1 MKNKKSRKNRAADKP
16 RIRHPL
22 PGPKAAAVL
31 KRDDAVM
38 STSYTRSYPLV
49 AHKGE
54 GMWIEDPDGN
64 RFLDFTAGIA
74 VTSTG
79 HCHPSVVRAA
89 QEQTAKLIHMSGTD
103 FYYDVQV
110 RLAEKLAALAPG
122 KSKKRVFFTNSGTES
137 VEAAFKLARY
147 KTGRE
152 RMIAFFGAF
161 HGRTFGSLSLTGSK
175 VRQKKKFGALVP
187 GVTHV
192 EYPYFYRLCKHDD
205 LLRYGEECVD
215 YIENTLFK
223 RTVPPEDVAAIIVEP
238 IQGEGGYVV
247 PPPNFHQRLRAL
259 TRKYGILMIVD
270 EVQAGMG
277 RTGKMFAI
285 EHWDV
290 EPDMITLAKG
300 IASGFPLGALV
311 ARADLMD
318 WEPGAHANTFGG
330 NPVACAAALETIRLL
345 ETKLLKNAEK
355 TGEYLLSGL
364 EALSRQYPQI
374 GDVRGIGLMV
384 GIEIVKNRE
393 TRDMAPQMRDR
404 IIDDCFKKGLLLLPC
419 GDSSIRFSPPL
430 IVSRRDVDTA
440 LEILGDVFRKLI

>member
-1 MKNKKSRKNRAADKP
+1 MKKKPAKVPWAKKP
-16 RIRHPL
+16 RIRGPL
-22 PGPKAAAVL
+22 PGPKAAAIL
-31 KRDDAVM
+31 KRDAAVM
-38 STSYTRSYPLV
+38 STSYTRSYPLA
-49 AHKGE
+49 AHRGR

-74 VTSTG
+74 VTASG

-89 QEQTAKLIHMSGTD
+89 QEQAAKLIHMSGTD

-110 RLAEKLAALAPG
+110 RLAEKLASLAPG
-122 KSKKRVFFTNSGTES
+122 ASKKRVFFTNSGTES

-215 YIENTLFK
+215 FIENTLFK
-223 RTVPPEDVAAIIVEP
+223 RTVPPEDVAAVIVEP

-259 TRKYGILMIVD
+259 TKKYGILMIAD
-270 EVQAGMG
+270 EVQSGMG

-285 EHWDV
+285 EHWNV
-290 EPDMITLAKG
+290 EPDMITVAKG
-300 IASGFPLGALV
+300 IASGFPLGALI
-311 ARADLMD
+311 APADLMD

-345 ETKLLKNAEK
+345 ETKLMKNAERS
-355 TGEYLLSGL
+355 GELLLSGL
-364 EALSRQYPQI
+364 EGLSRRYAEI

-384 GIEIVKNRE
+384 GIEIVKDRGTRE
-393 TRDMAPQMRDR
+393 IAPQLRDR
-404 IIDDCFKKGLLLLPC
+404 VIDECFKRGLLLLPC
-419 GDSSIRFSPPL
+419 GDNSIRFSPPL
-430 IVSRRDVDTA
+430 IASPGDVGTA
-440 LEILGDVFRKLI
+440 LEILGDVFESL

>member
-1 MKNKKSRKNRAADKP
+1 MKKKPSKKSAKIRKI
-16 RIRHPL
+16 RINLPL
-22 PGPKAAAVL
+22 PGPKAAAIL
-31 KRDDAVM
+31 KRDAKVM

-54 GMWIEDPDGN
+54 GVWIEDPDGN
-64 RFLDFTAGIA
+64 RFLDLTAGIA

-79 HCHPSVVRAA
+79 HCHPAVVRAA
-89 QEQTAKLIHMSGTD
+89 QQQTARLIHMSGTD

-110 RLAEKLAALAPG
+110 KLAEKLASLAPG
-122 KSKKRVFFTNSGTES
+122 TSKKRVFFTNSGTES

-187 GVTHV
+187 GVTHT
-192 EYPYFYRLCKHDD
+192 EYPYFYRLCKHND
-205 LLRYGEECVD
+205 LMKYGEECVD

-223 RTVPPEDVAAIIVEP
+223 RTVPPEDVAAVIVEP

-247 PPPNFHQRLRAL
+247 PPPNFHKRLRAL
-259 TRKYGILMIVD
+259 TKKYGILLIMD

-285 EHWDV
+285 QHWDV
-290 EPDMITLAKG
+290 EPDMITVAKG
-300 IASGFPLGALV
+300 IASGFPLGALI

-345 ETKLLKNAEK
+345 ETKLLKNAET
-355 TGEYLLSGL
+355 TGEYLMSGL
-364 EALSRQYPQI
+364 ESLSRQYPKI
-374 GDVRGIGLMV
+374 GDVRGMGLMV

-393 TRDMAPQMRDR
+393 TREAAPQLRDFIVEEAFR
-404 IIDDCFKKGLLLLPC
+404 QGVLLLPC

-430 IVSRRDVDTA
+430 ILKPREVDMALDV
-440 LEILGDVFRKLI
+440 LGGIFRKIG

>member
-1 MKNKKSRKNRAADKP
+1 MKKKPSKKAAKTQKI
-16 RIRHPL
+16 RIKLPL
-22 PGPKAAAVL
+22 PGPKAAAIL
-31 KRDDAVM
+31 KRDTAIM

-54 GMWIEDPDGN
+54 GVWIEDPDGN
-64 RFLDFTAGIA
+64 RFLDLTAGIA

-89 QEQTAKLIHMSGTD
+89 QEQTARLIHMSGTD
-103 FYYDVQV
+103 FYYDAQV
-110 RLAEKLAALAPG
+110 KLAEKLAALAPG
-122 KSKKRVFFTNSGTES
+122 NSKKRVFFTNSGTES

-187 GVTHV
+187 GVTHT

-205 LLRYGEECVD
+205 LMKYGEECVD

-223 RTVPPEDVAAIIVEP
+223 RTVPPEDVAAVIVEP

-247 PPPNFHQRLRAL
+247 PPPNFHKRLRAL
-259 TRKYGILMIVD
+259 TKKYGILLIMD

-285 EHWDV
+285 QHWDV
-290 EPDMITLAKG
+290 EPDMITVAKG
-300 IASGFPLGALV
+300 IASGFPLGALI

-355 TGEYLLSGL
+355 TGGYLMSGL
-364 EALSRQYPQI
+364 ESLSRQYPKI

-384 GIEIVKNRE
+384 AIEIVKNRE
-393 TRDMAPQMRDR
+393 TRETAPELRDFVVEEAFR
-404 IIDDCFKKGLLLLPC
+404 RGVLLLPC

-430 IVSRRDVDTA
+430 ILKPREVDIALDV
-440 LEILGDVFRKLI
+440 LGEVFEKIG

>member
-1 MKNKKSRKNRAADKP
+1 MKKKTSKKSAKIQKI
-16 RIRHPL
+16 RIRLPL
-22 PGPKAAAVL
+22 PGPKAARIL
-31 KRDDAVM
+31 KRDAAVM

-54 GMWIEDPDGN
+54 GVWIEDPDGN
-64 RFLDFTAGIA
+64 RFLDLTAGIA

-79 HCHPSVVRAA
+79 HCHPAVVRAA
-89 QEQTAKLIHMSGTD
+89 QQQTAKLIHMSGTD
-103 FYYDVQV
+103 FYYDAQV
-110 RLAEKLAALAPG
+110 KLAEKLASLAPG
-122 KSKKRVFFTNSGTES
+122 TSKKRVFFTNSGTES

-187 GVTHV
+187 GVTHT
-192 EYPYFYRLCKHDD
+192 EYPYFYRLCKHND
-205 LLRYGEECVD
+205 LMKYGEECVD

-223 RTVPPEDVAAIIVEP
+223 RTVPPEDVAAVIVEP

-247 PPPNFHQRLRAL
+247 PPPNFHKRLRAL
-259 TRKYGILMIVD
+259 TKKYGILLIMD

-285 EHWDV
+285 QHWDV
-290 EPDMITLAKG
+290 EPDMITVAKG
-300 IASGFPLGALV
+300 IASGFPLGALI

-345 ETKLLKNAEK
+345 ETKLLKNAET
-355 TGEYLLSGL
+355 TGEYLMSGL
-364 EALSRQYPQI
+364 EALSRQYPKI
-374 GDVRGIGLMV
+374 GDVRGVGLMV
-384 GIEIVKNRE
+384 AIEIVKNRE
-393 TRDMAPQMRDR
+393 TREAAPQLRDFIVEEAFR
-404 IIDDCFKKGLLLLPC
+404 QGVLLLPC

-430 IVSRRDVDTA
+430 ILKPREVDMALDV
-440 LEILGDVFRKLI
+440 LGGIFRKIG